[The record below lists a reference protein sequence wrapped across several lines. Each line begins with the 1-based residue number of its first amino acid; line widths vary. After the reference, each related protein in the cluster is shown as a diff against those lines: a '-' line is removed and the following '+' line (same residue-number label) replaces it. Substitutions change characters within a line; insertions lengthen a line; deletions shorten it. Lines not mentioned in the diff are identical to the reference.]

1 MEREEGKKKKIGR
14 NSIRSTESKILLRDT
29 NPILGGEKPFQP
41 ICRLIFTG
49 LVKEAG
55 TEATIERKKNH
66 GWHRVYTDYWI
77 SAQAGGRGMASI
89 CDDKSLFRRRR
100 REAGNRAL
108 IPAFQSF
115 IRHFKVFRGILGCVR
130 HLSNILSASRDD
142 DIFLTIE
149 RIRMEWF
156 LLFFKCPFTIIV
168 KYRIRSKLQVSLFI
182 FISDKSYRR
191 TIYKVNLPVSNWSI

>member
-41 ICRLIFTG
+41 ICRLIFAG

-108 IPAFQSF
+108 IPAFQPF
-115 IRHFKVFRGILGCVR
+115 IRHFKVFRGMDAFDICR
-130 HLSNILSASRDD
+130 TFSRIEGWC

-191 TIYKVNLPVSNWSI
+191 TG